1 MDPKH
6 PIVLLVFSSNF
17 VVLPAQKISASTV
30 VDKPGEGLPSATTV
44 IKGAT
49 EGTATHAFGQYCPE
63 VNTENDVLP
72 YSFGGYW
79 VQKAVVGSRSVVG
92 TVSAPGVR
100 ELPRVVVVKYGA
112 KAKRDTAGPLSTMDS
127 NGLEKWPIPRLERV
141 PQSSTVVVLIIQSNA
156 SAHGV
161 QRAVGK
167 RQPSKNRHQT
177 GSIYYYRAH
186 VMDKHRDNVFT
197 KKIIPLN
204 G

>member
-6 PIVLLVFSSNF
+6 PIVSLVFSSNF

-30 VDKPGEGLPSATTV
+30 VDKPGEGLPSAPTV

-72 YSFGGYW
+72 HSFGGYW
-79 VQKAVVGSRSVVG
+79 VRKAVVGSRSVTGIVP
-92 TVSAPGVR
+92 VSGVR
-100 ELPRVVVVKYGA
+100 ELPRVVVVKYGT
-112 KAKRDTAGPLSTMDS
+112 KAERDTAGPLSTMDS
-127 NGLEKWPIPRLERV
+127 NGLEKLPITRLERTQ
-141 PQSSTVVVLIIQSNA
+141 QSSTVVVLIIQSSA

-197 KKIIPLN
+197 RKIIPLN

>member
-6 PIVLLVFSSNF
+6 LIVLLVFSSNF

-30 VDKPGEGLPSATTV
+30 VDKPGEGLPSATIV

-72 YSFGGYW
+72 HSFGGYW
-79 VQKAVVGSRSVVG
+79 VRKAVVGSRSVAG
-92 TVSAPGVR
+92 IVSAPGVR
-100 ELPRVVVVKYGA
+100 ELPRVYGT
-112 KAKRDTAGPLSTMDS
+112 KAGRDTAGPLCTMDS
-127 NGLEKWPIPRLERV
+127 NGLEKLPITRLERAQ
-141 PQSSTVVVLIIQSNA
+141 QSSTVVVLIIQSSA
-156 SAHGV
+156 SAHRV

-197 KKIIPLN
+197 RKIIPLN